1 MNKYSPKEPE
11 ANISILSSF
20 RLDGKTALVTGS
32 GRGIG
37 RIASIALSE
46 AGANVILTDIDLK
59 SVNNLSKEL
68 TKLGRNANAFKLDVT
83 NPNDVTKKVKIFE
96 DKFKS
101 IDILVNNAGTSIRQP
116 MEKMSLKT
124 YEKII
129 KTNQTSVFLCSQAVG
144 KLMLKKKSGTI
155 INISSIQGLTGGGP
169 TPNFPYHASKGAI
182 VNMTRSL
189 ANEWGPKGIRVN
201 AIGPTYTKTQLVS
214 PLMKDKKLLNFII
227 SRTPLRRL
235 AEVEEIAGAIIFLAS
250 PASSMIT
257 GHTLMVD
264 GGWTAI

>member
-1 MNKYSPKEPE
+1 M
-11 ANISILSSF
+11 
-20 RLDGKTALVTGS
+20 
-32 GRGIG
+32 
-37 RIASIALSE
+37 
-46 AGANVILTDIDLK
+46 
-59 SVNNLSKEL
+59 
-68 TKLGRNANAFKLDVT
+68 DVT
-83 NPNDVTKKVKIFE
+83 DHKDVVKKVKMINH
-96 DKFKS
+96 KCMG

-116 MEKMSLKT
+116 MEEMSLKT

-129 KTNQTSVFLCSQAVG
+129 KTNQTSVFLCSQSVG

-155 INISSIQGLTGGGP
+155 INIASIQGLTGGGP

-214 PLMKDKKLLNFII
+214 PLMKDKNLLNFII

-235 AEVEEIAGAIIFLAS
+235 AEIEEIAGAIIFLAS